1 MESWSSD
8 SRSQNDN
15 GGSHRCPPPAPLPGV
30 FGDECELEV
39 GNDEGEEKKGRVNH
53 HSHLDSELLGYPQ
66 PPPTRP
72 GGNGTFI
79 AMMISQEIFVIML
92 GGL

>member
-1 MESWSSD
+1 MD
-8 SRSQNDN
+8 DDD
-15 GGSHRCPPPAPLPGV
+15 GGRRCPPPAPLPGV
-30 FGDECELEV
+30 FGNKSELED
-39 GNDEGEEKKGRVNH
+39 GNEEGEEKKGRINH
-53 HSHLDSELLGYPQ
+53 RSHLNSKLLGYPR

-79 AMMISQEIFVIML
+79 VMMIAQEIFVIVL